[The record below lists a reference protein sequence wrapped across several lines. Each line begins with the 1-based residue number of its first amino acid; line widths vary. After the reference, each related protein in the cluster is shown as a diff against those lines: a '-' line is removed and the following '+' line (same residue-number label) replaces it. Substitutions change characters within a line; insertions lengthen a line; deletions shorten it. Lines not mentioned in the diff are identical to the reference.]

1 MLERKGRTSVCSND
15 LKKKR
20 ENCAFAGTNPGAAL
34 AEVMQLFVAA
44 FLSSV
49 DWKIK

>member
-1 MLERKGRTSVCSND
+1 MLGRKGRTSVCSND
-15 LKKKR
+15 LWEQERR

-44 FLSSV
+44 SLS
-49 DWKIK
+49 